1 VFPLSQLPIFL
12 QWIGWISP
20 IWHGSEL
27 ARQFSYGAH
36 DPTAGEPIWLSVV
49 HVVVLFAYALVGW
62 QLTVRIATRR
72 LDK

>member
-1 VFPLSQLPIFL
+1 VFL

-27 ARQFSYGAH
+27 ARQFSYG
-36 DPTAGEPIWLSVV
+36 PTEPLWLSIT
-49 HVVVLFAYALVGW
+49 HVVVLLAYAIVGW